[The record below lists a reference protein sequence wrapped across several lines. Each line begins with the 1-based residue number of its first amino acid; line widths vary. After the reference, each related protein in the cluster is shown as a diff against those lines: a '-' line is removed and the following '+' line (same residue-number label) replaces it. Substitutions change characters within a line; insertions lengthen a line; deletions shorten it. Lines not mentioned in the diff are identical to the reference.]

1 MLVRAV
7 ELTVDFPFGKAE
19 RRRPPTGC
27 CGDDLR
33 CTTLVGLYFGAEPDF
48 SQPGLLTPSA
58 TPGSTTNLNTR
69 AMEQTQQV
77 RTYEHTL
84 HYPGS
89 EWDTGGGWL
98 DLRVSKTLFPLN
110 ASSVRVRGTLAHA
123 TRCATRPRC
132 AYADTPSTSSG
143 LATCKGVVCSLT
155 RGFDRRGVCG
165 VPDTTENERTN
176 GQQAS

>member
-1 MLVRAV
+1 MARKGKNQAQPTNQPVAGGRRSRSRVQQHDFHDLHDTLLPPLLPRLVDTEARRHPAAQPTSTHAPWSRRSRYV
-7 ELTVDFPFGKAE
+7 LTNIRYTFRVVSG
-19 RRRPPTGC
+19 T
-27 CGDDLR
+27 
-33 CTTLVGLYFGAEPDF
+33 
-48 SQPGLLTPSA
+48 
-58 TPGSTTNLNTR
+58 
-69 AMEQTQQV
+69 
-77 RTYEHTL
+77 
-84 HYPGS
+84 
-89 EWDTGGGWL
+89 DTGGGWL
-98 DLRVSKTLFPLN
+98 VLRVSKTLFPLN

-155 RGFDRRGVCG
+155 RGFDSRGVCG

>member
-1 MLVRAV
+1 ML
-7 ELTVDFPFGKAE
+7 
-19 RRRPPTGC
+19 RRRLALHDFGRAL
-27 CGDDLR
+27 LR
-33 CTTLVGLYFGAEPDF
+33 SRTRLLSARLVHTLARRHP
-48 SQPGLLTPSA
+48 A
-58 TPGSTTNLNTR
+58 GSTTNLNTR

-77 RTYEHTL
+77 RTYEHTNIR
-84 HYPGS
+84 YTIRVVSGT
-89 EWDTGGGWL
+89 DTGGGWL

>member
-1 MLVRAV
+1 M
-7 ELTVDFPFGKAE
+7 
-19 RRRPPTGC
+19 
-27 CGDDLR
+27 R

-77 RTYEHTL
+77 RITNIRYTIRVVS
-84 HYPGS
+84 GT
-89 EWDTGGGWL
+89 DTGGGWL
-98 DLRVSKTLFPLN
+98 ILRVSKTLFPLN